1 MSRRQQQG
9 PSVFDMDAVRLD
21 VPGAEPATSAIIEEA
36 PVEVQAPKRGR
47 PVKTTTKP
55 KATPFYLHP
64 AVKEVLRDICY
75 HHRVKEHDLFIEGLD
90 LVLKKRAYPSIAEI
104 IAQAEAKKS

>member
-1 MSRRQQQG
+1 
-9 PSVFDMDAVRLD
+9 MDAVRLD
-21 VPGAEPATSAIIEEA
+21 VPGAEPATSAVVEA
-36 PVEVQAPKRGR
+36 KPVPTEAPKRGR
-47 PVKTTTKP
+47 PVKTTVKP

-75 HHRVKEHDLFIEGLD
+75 HHRVKEHDLFLEGLD

-104 IAQAEAKKS
+104 IAQAEAKSS